1 MNVDLSEWESLSSKL
16 YEVIYVYEKTTPE
29 QQALLNGNNPHQYPD
44 EREYSEGKG
53 TKRQYL
59 SLFIL
64 LYYSKKS
71 LNRFGSLCILDLRL
85 SYSLSICSPKTFLL

>member
-16 YEVIYVYEKTTPE
+16 YDVIYVYEKTTPE
-29 QQALLNGNNPHQYPD
+29 QQALLNGNNPHQYPNK
-44 EREYSEGKG
+44 REFYDGKG

-64 LYYSKKS
+64 LYS
-71 LNRFGSLCILDLRL
+71 LKEI
-85 SYSLSICSPKTFLL
+85 IK